1 MNREEKIKKILM
13 TEIFDGDAWAS
24 ERDFLE
30 YVAQVLRDGF
40 VGYKNMSDEE
50 LDEVYKNIFEWEK
63 EHA

>member
-1 MNREEKIKKILM
+1 M

-40 VGYKNMSDEE
+40 IGYKNMSDED
-50 LDEVYKNIFEWEK
+50 LDEAYKRVFEWEK
-63 EHA
+63 EYA